1 MDSAPGRSR
10 ETLYLAIQRDGQRL
24 ATGLIRLLHAMSVG
38 VDLNPSDFQC
48 YALLRIEGPMTPG
61 EISQSMKLA
70 TGSVTVLIDR
80 LEARGLVIRDRHPDD
95 RRKVIVRLAEPSGDI
110 PTDGAALGIRD
121 VMLTLHDRYSEAEL
135 EVIADWL
142 ARAGQ
147 ALTEL
152 SAREP
157 R

>member
-1 MDSAPGRSR
+1 MCLDIRVSRKTRYIVARGPAPNAKLGVYPEVAPTITCTTNSR
-10 ETLYLAIQRDGQRL
+10 EENDGQRAGEVPETLYLAIQRDGQRL

-95 RRKVIVRLAEPSGDI
+95 RRKVIVRLAEPSG
-110 PTDGAALGIRD
+110 
-121 VMLTLHDRYSEAEL
+121 
-135 EVIADWL
+135 
-142 ARAGQ
+142 
-147 ALTEL
+147 
-152 SAREP
+152 
-157 R
+157 